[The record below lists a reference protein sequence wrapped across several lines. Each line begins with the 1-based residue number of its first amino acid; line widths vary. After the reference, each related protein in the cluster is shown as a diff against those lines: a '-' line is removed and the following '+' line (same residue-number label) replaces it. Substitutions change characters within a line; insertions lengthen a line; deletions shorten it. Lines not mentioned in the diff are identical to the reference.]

1 MFRIRRSSEKTAAHG
16 GRAAIASLALLL
28 VLAGGT
34 APASAQAPPPPPTVT
49 VAKPVVK
56 EVVEH
61 DDYTGRFNAIDYV
74 EVRARVTG
82 YLDRINF
89 EDGAF
94 VKKGDVLFV
103 IDRRPYQAV
112 LDQAKAAES
121 SAQARVAFSKT
132 DLERA
137 QALTRTGNIT
147 EQSADQ
153 RRQSA
158 LTAQGDLDSAKAAV
172 AQAALNLDFT
182 EVRAPVSGKISQR
195 LVSQGNIVVADQTE
209 LTTIVSLDPIYF
221 SFTVDERSFL
231 DYERTLEIG
240 MGRTLG
246 STKPNVVIKLT
257 GEDTPTHKG
266 VLDFVDNKVDD
277 ATGTVLLRATVEN
290 HDTLIK
296 PGLFGIVSMP
306 ASPRYKGVL
315 IPDEAV
321 ATNQDKRIVYVVAD
335 DGTVS
340 AREVR
345 VGGKIDGYR
354 IVRKGLEGT
363 ETIVISGLTR
373 VRPGAKVTPDR
384 KELPPTRS

>member
-1 MFRIRRSSEKTAAHG
+1 MSRIQRTAEMTAPHG
-16 GRAAIASLALLL
+16 GRAAIAAVALLL
-28 VLAGGT
+28 TLPAGT
-34 APASAQAPPPPPTVT
+34 VRASAQAAPPPPTVT

-56 EVVEH
+56 EVIEH
-61 DDYTGRFNAIDYV
+61 DDYTGRFDAVDYV

-82 YLDRINF
+82 YLDKINF

-103 IDRRPYQAV
+103 VDQRPYQAA
-112 LDQAKAAES
+112 LDQAKAAEA
-121 SAQARVAFSKT
+121 SAQARVSFSKT

-158 LTAQGDLDSAKAAV
+158 LTAQADLDSAKATV

-231 DYERTLEIG
+231 DYERTLNIG
-240 MGRTLG
+240 MGLTLG
-246 STKPNVVIKLT
+246 SAKPNVLIKLT

-306 ASPRYKGVL
+306 ASPRYRGVL

-321 ATNQDKRIVYVVAD
+321 ATNQDRRIVYVVAD

-373 VRPGAKVTPDR
+373 ARPGAKVTPER